1 MLFTS
6 ERSELLRD
14 TVLMLENIECRI
26 LETLGEGTSCIVYK
40 AQMPICID
48 GQTLQRT
55 VVLKE
60 LYPKGLE
67 IARNED
73 HSLDIPESSQEIFE
87 RYMSR
92 FKRACQRQIELRN
105 DAAMTNATTEIQHI
119 YSLNNTLYSVMGIV
133 TGNSYDQEP
142 SEDLKTI
149 LNMGVLLA
157 DYIAKCHDK
166 GFLYLD
172 IKPANIFK
180 ETHAGGNIVV
190 KLFDFDTVVTREEAQ
205 KGDVSYSEGYAAPEV
220 KKAKQGT
227 GSYADIREQAD
238 LFSIGSVIFEKIMG
252 RCSAAED
259 HSKGKRWDFSNNAF
273 LRDTVPQLQKGI
285 TELFRKT
292 LARNPNNRY
301 ASAQE
306 LKETLEKLMKLADIK
321 VFLKKQ
327 KIAPCTPKSIYM
339 ARTHILSQI
348 AEKLKENQLV
358 YLYAIGGSGKSETA
372 REFAEQYT
380 KQYDF
385 IQSVFYSGNLKKT
398 IANLD
403 FVGLKDEDRFAHT
416 DEEIDRLYKYKYGLL
431 GNTAMYGTN
440 TLLIID
446 NYDYDSDP
454 ASAEYRQN
462 TAIIHQLE
470 KLPIHVLFTTRRK
483 PSDSTRCLD
492 LLNLSPEELRELF
505 FRINPTDKNNTD
517 RIALVDEIIKVSY
530 YHTMTVKLVAMQ
542 SAKYRKPLSEYLDIL
557 TKSGLNSGIKGRLTN
572 EKDGE
577 AVTMSTVYEHIKALF
592 DFEHLSE
599 PQKYIMVNA
608 CLLPLS
614 GLETGVFSNFIGLT
628 GDCFDPDIEDLIN
641 SGWIKYAD
649 TAESQL
655 TAETKITMHPLIGD
669 LVRNEL
675 QPDLTEEKCGKFY
688 EAFLNLIDEWGNLKA
703 GGENCLQQEN
713 RMYDLFPNICAI
725 YEDDRVSDAVNRIV
739 ISSAG
744 ISVKHHM
751 LISDGE
757 IISYFG
763 NDKQLEIP
771 TGVTSIGDC
780 AFEFCDLTQITL
792 PAGLTSIERLAFGHC
807 SKLTRITIPDSV
819 TSIGDFVFLSCSSLT
834 KITLPAGLTSIGDHA
849 FCECSALKHIT
860 IPKSVTEIR
869 WSAFEGCSSL
879 TQITLPAGLTSIK
892 SWAFAKCSNLTSIT
906 IPHSV
911 TSIGSHAF
919 CECSALKHITIPKS
933 VTEIRWSA
941 FEGCSALK
949 HITLPNSIRC
959 IDESTFSN
967 CSSLKYIIIP
977 KSVTEIRD
985 YAFRD
990 CSALK
995 KIILSNPN
1003 ITIGHGVFDNCPLLD
1018 TSKLTGITVRK
1029 QKYRG
1034 DKHLTELVLPHGT
1047 TEIESCAFENCTSLT
1062 KIIIP
1067 DSVTKIK
1074 WSAFKGCSA
1083 LTKINIPD
1091 SVIKISDLAFR
1102 GCSSLTQINIPDSVT
1117 EIGGAAFRDCFS
1129 LAEVTLPAFLTS
1141 IGDHAFCECSALK
1154 HITIPKSVTEIE
1166 WGAFEGCSALT
1177 SITIPDSVTSIE
1189 RSVFSDCSALT
1200 RINIPN
1206 NVTLIKSY
1214 AFSGCSSLTE
1224 IILPDSVTQ
1233 IEKSAFGGCS
1243 SLTQFRISDSVT
1255 KIGESAFLGCSS
1267 LTQFRIPESLT
1278 KIGKEAFNGCNSL
1291 NLVVVLNRE
1300 VDLSESLIGFYV
1312 DDNGLYRKKDD
1323 MTIKGYRNSTA
1334 EQYAQKNGFDFVPLD

>member
-149 LNMGVLLA
+149 LNMGILLA

-220 KKAKQGT
+220 KKAKQGN

-273 LRDTVPQLQKGI
+273 LRDAVPQLQKGI

-462 TAIIHQLE
+462 TAIIHQME
-470 KLPIHVLFTTRRK
+470 NLPIHVLFTTRRK

-505 FRINPTDKNNTD
+505 FRINPTDKNDPD
-517 RIALVDEIIKVSY
+517 RIALVDEIIKASY

-542 SAKYRKPLSEYLDIL
+542 SAKYRKPLSEYLGIL

-614 GLETGVFSNFIGLT
+614 GLETGVFSDFIGLS
-628 GDCFDPDIEDLIN
+628 GDCLDPDIEDLIN
-641 SGWIKYAD
+641 SGWIEYTD

-655 TAETKITMHPLIGD
+655 TAETKITLHPLIGD
-669 LVRNEL
+669 LVHNEL

-688 EAFLNLIDEWGNLKA
+688 EAFLNLIDEWGNKRA
-703 GGENCLQQEN
+703 CGEDCLQQEN
-713 RMYDLFPNICAI
+713 RIYDLFPNTNAI
-725 YEDDRVSDAVNRIV
+725 HEDYHVSGAVNRIV
-739 ISSAG
+739 ISAAG
-744 ISVKHHM
+744 ISVKQHM
-751 LISDGE
+751 LISGGE

-771 TGVTSIGDC
+771 AGLTSIGDC
-780 AFEFCDLTQITL
+780 AFKFCD
-792 PAGLTSIERLAFGHC
+792 
-807 SKLTRITIPDSV
+807 
-819 TSIGDFVFLSCSSLT
+819 LT
-834 KITLPAGLTSIGDHA
+834 KITLPAGLTSIGKSAFSYCSSLSQITLPAGLTSIGEFAFCECSSLKHITIPKSVKEIEWGAFDGCSSLTQILLPAGLTSIGDSAFRDCSSLTKATIPNSVTSIGNSIFEGCSALTTVTLPAGLTSIEDHA

-860 IPKSVTEIR
+860 IPKSVTEI
-869 WSAFEGCSSL
+869 E
-879 TQITLPAGLTSIK
+879 
-892 SWAFAKCSNLTSIT
+892 WA
-906 IPHSV
+906 
-911 TSIGSHAF
+911 
-919 CECSALKHITIPKS
+919 
-933 VTEIRWSA
+933 A

-949 HITLPNSIRC
+949 YITLPNSIRC

-977 KSVTEIRD
+977 ESVTEIGD
-985 YAFRD
+985 YAFRG
-990 CSALK
+990 CSALE
-995 KIILSNPN
+995 KIILFNPK
-1003 ITIGHGVFDNCPLLD
+1003 IRIGHGTFDDCPLLD
-1018 TSKLTGITVRK
+1018 HSNLTDITVQK

-1047 TEIESCAFENCTSLT
+1047 TEIESDAFENCTSLT

-1067 DSVTKIK
+1067 TGVKKIGCSAFKDCSSLTEINLPDSVTEIEP
-1074 WSAFKGCSA
+1074 WAFG
-1083 LTKINIPD
+1083 
-1091 SVIKISDLAFR
+1091 

-1117 EIGGAAFRDCFS
+1117 EIGFLAFRDCFS
-1129 LAEVTLPAFLTS
+1129 LEEVTLPAFLTS
-1141 IGDHAFCECSALK
+1141 IGDRAFCECSALK

-1166 WGAFEGCSALT
+1166 WGAFKGCSALT

-1189 RSVFSDCSALT
+1189 SFVFSGCSALT

-1206 NVTLIKSY
+1206 NVTLIKSH
-1214 AFSGCSSLTE
+1214 AFS
-1224 IILPDSVTQ
+1224 
-1233 IEKSAFGGCS
+1233 GCS

-1255 KIGESAFLGCSS
+1255 KIGEAAFRGCSS

-1278 KIGKEAFNGCNSL
+1278 EIGKEAFDRCKSL
-1291 NLVVVLNRE
+1291 NLFVVLNRE
-1300 VDLSESLIGFYV
+1300 VDLSESLIGFYT
-1312 DDNGLYRKKDD
+1312 DKNGLYRKKDD

>member
-1 MLFTS
+1 MTG
-6 ERSELLRD
+6 RTHYKR
-14 TVLMLENIECRI
+14 N
-26 LETLGEGTSCIVYK
+26 EGTADSSCTN
-40 AQMPICID
+40 C
-48 GQTLQRT
+48 
-55 VVLKE
+55 
-60 LYPKGLE
+60 
-67 IARNED
+67 
-73 HSLDIPESSQEIFE
+73 F
-87 RYMSR
+87 
-92 FKRACQRQIELRN
+92 FKL
-105 DAAMTNATTEIQHI
+105 I
-119 YSLNNTLYSVMGIV
+119 YR
-133 TGNSYDQEP
+133 D
-142 SEDLKTI
+142 
-149 LNMGVLLA
+149 
-157 DYIAKCHDK
+157 
-166 GFLYLD
+166 F
-172 IKPANIFK
+172 KPANILN
-180 ETHAGGNIVV
+180 AVLPGDNVAV
-190 KLFDFDTVVTREEAQ
+190 RLFDFDTVVTREEAQ

-220 KKAKQGT
+220 KKAKQGN

-273 LRDTVPQLQKGI
+273 LRDAVPQLQKGI

-454 ASAEYRQN
+454 VSAEYRQN

-542 SAKYRKPLSEYLDIL
+542 SAKYRKPLSEYLNIL

-655 TAETKITMHPLIGD
+655 TAETKITLHPLIGD

-675 QPDLTEEKCGKFY
+675 QPEMTEEKCGKFY

-703 GGENCLQQEN
+703 KGKDGLQQEN
-713 RMYDLFPNICAI
+713 RIYDLFSNMNTIHKDYHISEAI
-725 YEDDRVSDAVNRIV
+725 NRIV
-739 ISSAG
+739 ISAAG

-751 LISDGE
+751 LISGGE

-771 TGVTSIGDC
+771 DGVTSIGKS
-780 AFEFCDLTQITL
+780 AFSYCSSLSQITLPAGLTSIGESAFWGCSDLTQITL
-792 PAGLTSIERLAFGHC
+792 PAGLTSIGESAFY
-807 SKLTRITIPDSV
+807 
-819 TSIGDFVFLSCSSLT
+819 
-834 KITLPAGLTSIGDHA
+834 
-849 FCECSALKHIT
+849 ECSALKHIT
-860 IPKSVTEIR
+860 IPKSVTEI
-869 WSAFEGCSSL
+869 G
-879 TQITLPAGLTSIK
+879 
-892 SWAFAKCSNLTSIT
+892 WA
-906 IPHSV
+906 
-911 TSIGSHAF
+911 
-919 CECSALKHITIPKS
+919 
-933 VTEIRWSA
+933 A
-941 FEGCSALK
+941 FEGCSALT
-949 HITLPNSIRC
+949 HITLSNSIKIIEMMVFRG
-959 IDESTFSN
+959 

-985 YAFRD
+985 YAFKG

-995 KIILSNPN
+995 KIILSNPE
-1003 ITIGHGVFDNCPLLD
+1003 IRIGHGTFDDCPLLD
-1018 TSKLTGITVRK
+1018 HSNLTNITVQK

-1047 TEIESCAFENCTSLT
+1047 TEIESYAFENCTSLT

-1067 DSVTKIK
+1067 DSVTKIE

-1083 LTKINIPD
+1083 LKHITIPK
-1091 SVIKISDLAFR
+1091 SVKEIEWSVFE

-1117 EIGGAAFRDCFS
+1117 EIGFAAFKDCFS

-1141 IGDHAFCECSALK
+1141 IGDHAFYECSVLKHITIPKSVTEIKWAAFKGCFSLAEVTFPAFLTSIGESAFYECSALK
-1154 HITIPKSVTEIE
+1154 HITIPKSVTEIG
-1166 WGAFEGCSALT
+1166 WAAFDGCSALT

-1189 RSVFSDCSALT
+1189 SFVFSACSALT
-1200 RINIPN
+1200 RINIPDS
-1206 NVTLIKSY
+1206 VTQIGESAFRGCSSLTKIILPDSVTKIEMS

-1224 IILPDSVTQ
+1224 IILPDSVTE
-1233 IEKSAFGGCS
+1233 IGLAAFRDCS
-1243 SLTQFRISDSVT
+1243 SLTEIILPDSVT
-1255 KIGESAFLGCSS
+1255 TIGAKAFD
-1267 LTQFRIPESLT
+1267 
-1278 KIGKEAFNGCNSL
+1278 GCNSL
-1291 NLVVVLNRE
+1291 NSVVVLNRE
-1300 VDLSESLIGFYV
+1300 VDLSESLIGFYTNK
-1312 DDNGLYRKKDD
+1312 NGLYRKKDD

-1334 EQYAQKNGFDFVPLD
+1334 EQYAQKNDFDFVPLD

>member
-1 MLFTS
+1 
-6 ERSELLRD
+6 
-14 TVLMLENIECRI
+14 MLENIECRI

-220 KKAKQGT
+220 KKAKQGN

-273 LRDTVPQLQKGI
+273 LRDAVPQLQKGI

-339 ARTHILSQI
+339 ARTHILSPI

-462 TAIIHQLE
+462 TAIIHQME
-470 KLPIHVLFTTRRK
+470 NLPIHVLFTTRRK

-505 FRINPTDKNNTD
+505 FRINPTDKNDPD
-517 RIALVDEIIKVSY
+517 RIALVDEIIKASY

-542 SAKYRKPLSEYLDIL
+542 SAKYRKPLSEYLGIL

-614 GLETGVFSNFIGLT
+614 GLETGVFSDFIGLS
-628 GDCFDPDIEDLIN
+628 GDCLDPDIEDLIN
-641 SGWIKYAD
+641 SGWIEYTD

-655 TAETKITMHPLIGD
+655 TAETKITLHPLIGD

-675 QPDLTEEKCGKFY
+675 QPEMTEEKCGKFY
-688 EAFLNLIDEWGNLKA
+688 EAFLNLIDEWGNKRA
-703 GGENCLQQEN
+703 CGEDCLQQEN
-713 RMYDLFPNICAI
+713 RMYELFANIYAI
-725 YEDDRVSDAVNRIV
+725 YKDGHVTEAINRIV
-739 ISSAG
+739 ISSSG
-744 ISVKHHM
+744 ISVKNHM
-751 LISDGE
+751 LIADSE
-757 IISYFG
+757 IILYFG
-763 NDKQLEIP
+763 NAKQLEIP
-771 TGVTSIGDC
+771 DDVTSIGKLAFSWHLSLTSITISNNVTSIEWGTFKGCKSLTAVTIPDGVTSIGSSTFSEC
-780 AFEFCDLTQITL
+780 KSLT
-792 PAGLTSIERLAFGHC
+792 AV
-807 SKLTRITIPDSV
+807 TIPDSV
-819 TSIGDFVFLSCSSLT
+819 TSIGSE
-834 KITLPAGLTSIGDHA
+834 A
-849 FCECSALKHIT
+849 FY
-860 IPKSVTEIR
+860 
-869 WSAFEGCSSL
+869 GCSSL
-879 TQITLPAGLTSIK
+879 TSVTIPDGVTSIK
-892 SWAFAKCSNLTSIT
+892 SKAFSKCTSLTSVT
-906 IPHSV
+906 IPASMTTIEWGTFSECTSLTYVTIPNRV
-911 TSIGSHAF
+911 TSIG
-919 CECSALKHITIPKS
+919 E
-933 VTEIRWSA
+933 
-941 FEGCSALK
+941 
-949 HITLPNSIRC
+949 
-959 IDESTFSN
+959 
-967 CSSLKYIIIP
+967 
-977 KSVTEIRD
+977 
-985 YAFRD
+985 
-990 CSALK
+990 
-995 KIILSNPN
+995 
-1003 ITIGHGVFDNCPLLD
+1003 
-1018 TSKLTGITVRK
+1018 
-1029 QKYRG
+1029 
-1034 DKHLTELVLPHGT
+1034 
-1047 TEIESCAFENCTSLT
+1047 
-1062 KIIIP
+1062 
-1067 DSVTKIK
+1067 
-1074 WSAFKGCSA
+1074 
-1083 LTKINIPD
+1083 
-1091 SVIKISDLAFR
+1091 
-1102 GCSSLTQINIPDSVT
+1102 
-1117 EIGGAAFRDCFS
+1117 
-1129 LAEVTLPAFLTS
+1129 
-1141 IGDHAFCECSALK
+1141 
-1154 HITIPKSVTEIE
+1154 
-1166 WGAFEGCSALT
+1166 
-1177 SITIPDSVTSIE
+1177 
-1189 RSVFSDCSALT
+1189 
-1200 RINIPN
+1200 
-1206 NVTLIKSY
+1206 Y
-1214 AFSGCSSLTE
+1214 AFSGCSSLTSV
-1224 IILPDSVTQ
+1224 IIPNSVTS
-1233 IEKSAFGGCS
+1233 IEEYAFSECKSLAC
-1243 SLTQFRISDSVT
+1243 VT
-1255 KIGESAFLGCSS
+1255 IGDGVTIIGWDAFLGCSS
-1267 LTQFRIPESLT
+1267 LTCVTISDSVKIIGNWAFYQCTSLT
-1278 KIGKEAFNGCNSL
+1278 SVTIPDSVTVIGYGAFEECSHVKIYGHFFSYAKKYAKEQQIRFRT
-1291 NLVVVLNRE
+1291 VL
-1300 VDLSESLIGFYV
+1300 
-1312 DDNGLYRKKDD
+1312 
-1323 MTIKGYRNSTA
+1323 
-1334 EQYAQKNGFDFVPLD
+1334 